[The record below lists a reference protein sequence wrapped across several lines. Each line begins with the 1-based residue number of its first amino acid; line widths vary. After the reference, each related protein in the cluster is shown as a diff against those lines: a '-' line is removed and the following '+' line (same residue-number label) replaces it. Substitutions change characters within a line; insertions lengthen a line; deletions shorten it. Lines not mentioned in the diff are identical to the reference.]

1 MSSLTDNEIT
11 ELKSNKYLDFLTC
24 LNEIT
29 NKLKKR
35 DYTFSEFGES
45 LRVIFESD
53 LEINEKCRRASIL
66 VSKSLS
72 LIEKEK
78 FVEIISSLPTE
89 IKSGISQSIPKEYL
103 PFIFENRN
111 KKENQTPRPFPPI
124 KKEEIT
130 NSITETESKDTAV
143 ILLSTIENQN
153 SNISLLRDKGFSVSR
168 IVSDEDLDTQLSSG
182 DICGFVIDGSFW
194 LEKEPNQQDEIL
206 KKIAE
211 YSTITCLFVDTSN
224 FHSPIELSDK
234 LSLLHPRTPEFDHL
248 QLRNNSTLTA
258 SDLIFFEK
266 SNNLL
271 SKKKSTQILFYD
283 LSEIE
288 TTTLIAAT
296 NAFYRKECN
305 DQTKVL
311 KSLRIKT
318 VHGGR
323 SYEKTVA
330 VYFDDGTSP
339 CIAKIGKQCEIM
351 NEYNRFKHFIH
362 VRDNRLKPYVHFH
375 AGVGVL
381 INSAICNPVNPSEL
395 APTLESQVLKASREE
410 IWKTD
415 NNLENQC
422 NNLKIVLCRTIE
434 KLHTLNSYPLPDNYN
449 SFQTY
454 AYLHGSSLKD
464 LEISGVNFNLPNI
477 SSDDLVKSIKNANEI
492 LDPHKNSAMVHGD
505 INLRN
510 VLVLDNTDSYLIDY
524 YTVSVFHPAHDLV
537 RLECA
542 ITFQFLRALGS
553 EEDFIKLQKSI
564 SVDINDFEVVKSQN
578 SIWFKSDVNKTL
590 IESIIICRDKCIELL
605 KAKGLD
611 ESHYKAAKFIMSC
624 DSIALPEFQM
634 GYIRGAIRTFAP
646 EFNYDK

>member
-1 MSSLTDNEIT
+1 MSSLADNKISN
-11 ELKSNKYLDFLTC
+11 LKSSKYLDFLSC

-35 DYTFSEFGES
+35 EYNFVEFGEA
-45 LRVIFESD
+45 LRVISTSD
-53 LEINEKCRRASIL
+53 LEINEKCRRISIL
-66 VSKSLS
+66 VNKSFS
-72 LIEKEK
+72 LIEKSK
-78 FVEIISSLPTE
+78 FVEIIFDLPTE
-89 IKSGISQSIPKEYL
+89 IKSGITQSVPEEYL
-103 PFIFENRN
+103 PFIFKNKS
-111 KKENQTPRPFPPI
+111 KKENYIPKELPSI
-124 KKEEIT
+124 KKAVFA
-130 NSITETESKDTAV
+130 NSTSETESKENAV
-143 ILLSTIENQN
+143 ILLSTTENQN
-153 SNISLLRDKGFSVSR
+153 SNTALLRDKGFSVSR
-168 IVSDEDLDTQLSSG
+168 IVSEEDLDTQLNSG

-194 LEKEPNQQDEIL
+194 LEKEPNQQDGLL

-211 YSTITCLFVDTSN
+211 YSTFTCLFVDTSN
-224 FHSPIELSDK
+224 FHSPAELPDK
-234 LSLLHPRTPEFDHL
+234 LSVSHPRTPEFDHL
-248 QLRNNSTLTA
+248 QLRNNSILTS

-266 SNNLL
+266 SNDLL

-318 VHGGR
+318 VYGGR

-362 VRDNRLKPYVHFH
+362 IRDNRLKPYVHFH

-381 INSAICNPVNPSEL
+381 INSAICNSANSSEL
-395 APTLESQVLKASREE
+395 APTLESQILKASREE

-415 NNLENQC
+415 NDLENQC
-422 NNLKIVLCRTIE
+422 NNLKIVLSRTIE
-434 KLHTLNSYPLPDNYN
+434 KLHTLNSYPLPDNCN

-454 AYLHGSSLKD
+454 AYLRGSSLKD

-477 SSDDLVKSIKNANEI
+477 SSDDLVKSIKTANEI
-492 LDPHKNSAMVHGD
+492 LDPHKKSTMVHGD

-524 YTVSVFHPAHDLV
+524 YTVSIFHPAHDLV

-553 EEDFIKLQKSI
+553 EEDFIELQKSI
-564 SVDINDFEVVKSQN
+564 SIEIKTFEAIRIEN

-590 IESIIICRDKCIELL
+590 IQAIIICRDKCIELL
-605 KAKGLD
+605 KAKGLG
-611 ESHYKAAKFIMSC
+611 ENHYKAAKFIMSC